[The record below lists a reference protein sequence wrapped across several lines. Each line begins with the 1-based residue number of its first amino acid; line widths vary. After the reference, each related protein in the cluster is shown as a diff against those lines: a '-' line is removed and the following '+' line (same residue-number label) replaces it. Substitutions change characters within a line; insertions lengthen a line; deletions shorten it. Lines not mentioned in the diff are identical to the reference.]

1 MRAKVKIAD
10 FGLACQLEDDECYI
24 QEAGT
29 VGYKSPE
36 TLLKEPSDFKSDIWS
51 LGCILYHLLSGYMPF
66 PGSSVEHVEQSILH
80 TELTFEEP
88 IWQTVSEASIDLI
101 KNMLNRDQEARYDIA
116 DVLLHPWVFQNFE
129 QKK

>member
-1 MRAKVKIAD
+1 MTRKVT
-10 FGLACQLEDDECYI
+10 
-24 QEAGT
+24 GT
-29 VGYKSPE
+29 TPYKAPE
-36 TLLKEPSDFKSDIWS
+36 LILNRPSDFKSDIWS

-116 DVLLHPWVFQNFE
+116 DVLLHPWVF
-129 QKK
+129 